1 MEISKSITNIEI
13 NTIFS
18 NIEMKKKYLEE
29 VFKTKKIYRE
39 FPKTNKVINESI
51 IETWD
56 YEISIYSP
64 K

>member
-39 FPKTNKVINESI
+39 LPKTNKVINESI